1 MQRIKQ
7 DILAL
12 IEKGE
17 TFHLECK
24 KAQGGLP
31 GSLWESYSAFCNTDG
46 GVILLGVKEFEDKHF
61 EVVGVSDAQKLV
73 QDFTNTLNDRNKVSA
88 NVLTDKNV
96 QIVDCDGKTV
106 IVIKVP
112 RADRADKPV
121 YLNKDM
127 FGQTYRRQNE
137 GDYHVPKHIVRR
149 MVADQF
155 ETFDNVVVPHTT
167 FDDIDETTLKWYRNL
182 FTARQEEH
190 PFSKLHG
197 VDFLR
202 NIGGYDQDPET
213 KEEGLTLA
221 GLLMFGNLHTIL
233 RCVPEY
239 NVDYRE
245 YSPFMTGVLD
255 RWIDRDT
262 TDFTWPGNLFSFFL
276 RVTPKL
282 YTPIKVPFK
291 LNANMQ
297 RIDETAAHV
306 AIREAMVNTFVHADY
321 GGRMGIVVCKWRD
334 RIEFRNPGTLRMP
347 VEDAYKGWKSD
358 CRNKGLQKMFQ
369 FLGYSEKAGSGFP
382 KIFMGTDEQHW
393 ARPFLQEDFKFEQT
407 TLTMPTVD
415 LTENNT
421 RPEGGVK
428 GGVKTTPITVPEGA
442 STLKSTQKTADSTLK
457 NTQKTTDSTLKEIV
471 EKNPSVTIE
480 SLATLLGITRDG
492 VNKAIRR
499 LKAAGVI
506 RRVGPDKGGHWE
518 IVKPQPPTGG
528 PGS

>member
-1 MQRIKQ
+1 MQRTKQ
-7 DILAL
+7 DIYAL
-12 IEKGE
+12 IKKGE

-31 GSLWESYSAFCNTDG
+31 SSLWESYSAFCNTDG

-96 QIVDCDGKTV
+96 QIVDCDGKEMVV
-106 IVIKVP
+106 IEVP

-155 ETFDNVVVPHTT
+155 ETQDDRIVPYTS
-167 FDDIDETTLKWYRNL
+167 FADVDATTLLKYRQM
-182 FTARQEEH
+182 FRGHQGKH
-190 PFSKLHG
+190 PFAEETDEQFLWDIGAYGHDNERD
-197 VDFLR
+197 VD
-202 NIGGYDQDPET
+202 
-213 KEEGLTLA
+213 GLTQA
-221 GLLMFGNLHTIL
+221 GLLMFGNLRKIL
-233 RCVPEY
+233 HEVPEY

-245 YSPFMTGVLD
+245 YSPLMSGPQD

-282 YTPIKVPFK
+282 YAPIKIPFR
-291 LNANMQ
+291 LGPNQQ
-297 RIDETAAHV
+297 RIDETLAHT
-306 AIREAMVNTFVHADY
+306 AIREAMVNTLVHADY
-321 GGRMGIVVCKWRD
+321 DGRMGIVICRWQD
-334 RIEFRNPGTLRMP
+334 HIEFRNPGLLRLSKELA
-347 VEDAYKGWKSD
+347 VKGWSSD
-358 CRNKGLQKMFQ
+358 CRNKTLQKMFQ

-393 ARPFLQEDFKFEQT
+393 ERPTLREDFQLDQT
-407 TLTMPTVD
+407 YLNMPTVD
-415 LTENNT
+415 LTEDSFL
-421 RPEGGVK
+421 PEGGVK
-428 GGVKTTPITVPEGA
+428 GGVKTTPITTPITTPNAIIALIREN
-442 STLKSTQKTADSTLK
+442 STISAAQMAKS
-457 NTQKTTDSTLKEIV
+457 
-471 EKNPSVTIE
+471 
-480 SLATLLGITRDG
+480 LGLTRDG
-492 VNKAIRR
+492 IRYHLDRMKAE
-499 LKAAGVI
+499 GVI
-506 RRVGPDKGGHWE
+506 RFVGTTRNGHWE
-518 IVKPQPPTGG
+518 IIKPQPPTGG